1 MNKKEYQKPAM
12 QVVKMQAATI
22 LAGSVNSVNSN
33 ASLNY
38 KGGGS
43 GPARG
48 RGVDNWDDE
57 E

>member
-1 MNKKEYQKPAM
+1 M